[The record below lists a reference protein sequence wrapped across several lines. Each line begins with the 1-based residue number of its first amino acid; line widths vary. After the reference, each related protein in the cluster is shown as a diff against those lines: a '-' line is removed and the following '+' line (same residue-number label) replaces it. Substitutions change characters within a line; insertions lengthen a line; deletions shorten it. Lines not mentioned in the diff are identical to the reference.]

1 MVTLGLDYPTRWG
14 RRAGTR
20 VARDLLYRWWISPYM
35 RYTASLEVRGR
46 SNVQGPGPLIFVAN
60 HSSNLDTPLILS
72 SLPPSIRRKTV
83 VAAAMDSFFT
93 NARTAFRTVL
103 LFNAIPFD
111 RHSLNR
117 RSAQQALELVRQ
129 GWNLLIY
136 PEGGRTTDGNLSNF
150 KGGAA
155 YLAER
160 SHTAVVPTYVHESGF
175 LKGPKYAKAPQFIQG
190 PSRRR
195 HHVIVTFG
203 EPLQAF
209 DGESIRRYGARI
221 ERAVVELGRQVSGDP
236 LYGAQATSD

>member
-1 MVTLGLDYPTRWG
+1 MTKLGLDYPTEWG
-14 RRAGTR
+14 RRATTR
-20 VARDLLYRWWISPYM
+20 VARDLLYRYWIAPYM
-35 RYTASLEVRGR
+35 RFTATLDVHGLA
-46 SNVQGPGPLIFVAN
+46 NVKGPGPLIFVAN
-60 HSSNLDTPLILS
+60 HASNLDTPLILS
-72 SLPPSIRRKTV
+72 SLPASVRRKTV

-93 NARTAFRTVL
+93 DPRTAFRTVL

-136 PEGGRTTDGNLSNF
+136 PEGGRTTDGNLGDF

-160 SHTAVVPTYVHESGF
+160 SRATVIPTYVHESGW
-175 LKGPKYAKAPQFIQG
+175 LKGPKYAKAPQYTQG

-195 HHVIVTFG
+195 HHVVVAFG
-203 EPLQAF
+203 EPLRALE
-209 DGESIRRYGARI
+209 DESIRRYGSRI
-221 ERAVVELGRQVSGDP
+221 EQAVIDLGRQVSGNL
-236 LYGAQATSD
+236 LYGARGGAD